1 MIKKQS
7 LFSDH
12 KLLEKLWKFI
22 GEKVWKPLKIF
33 TATVWLKSLTMSQLL
48 FYFFHS
54 ISKQSWRVPSRHSF
68 YWFVLTISE
77 RGLYL
82 ITTLTSPLHVLISPR
97 DEGGG
102 SEADTYSTQL
112 WCCARGFLWTL
123 YGWMGVFWEKKAYKG
138 FSQVPQRRKAA
149 QLRQANPETSL

>member
-1 MIKKQS
+1 MIKKKDIFS

-33 TATVWLKSLTMSQLL
+33 TATIWLKCLTMSQLL
-48 FYFFHS
+48 LFFHS
-54 ISKQSWRVPSRHSF
+54 ISKQSGRVPSRHSF
-68 YWFVLTISE
+68 YCFVLTISE

-102 SEADTYSTQL
+102 SEADMCSTLMLCQRFSL
-112 WCCARGFLWTL
+112 DSVRVNGSFSRKE
-123 YGWMGVFWEKKAYKG
+123 GIEG